1 MCYLVAKDR
10 DAHGYVKGAT
20 AMRTLNIPVGVSNFE
35 EIRKNG
41 YYYIDKSGLIG
52 ELLSRT
58 GTKVT
63 LITRPRRFGKT
74 LGMSMLENFFDIR
87 KDSRALFEGL
97 EIARDQAL
105 CDAWMNQYPTIFVS
119 FRQVDG
125 LDFTGAYDM
134 LTWVISELY
143 KKHRYLLDSDRIG
156 TSDKE
161 IAKQLEWGQ
170 ASLKDTKGSLLLL
183 TRMMQQ
189 HYGKPVI
196 LLIDEY
202 DVPVAKANS
211 NGYYAEMLDVM
222 KGLLQA
228 LKDNQ
233 ALQFAVVTG
242 CLKIAKESIFTG
254 TNNFVSD
261 TITNSRLNEYFGFVQ
276 SEVDQ
281 LLKDAGVTEQAD
293 SIRRWYDGYHFGD
306 FDVYCPW
313 DVMNYMLELQR
324 DPKAKPISYWKNT
337 SDNAIIRSFIDYAGS
352 TITNKLEILMAGGCI
367 VQRVDENLTYDY
379 LHASE
384 DNLWST
390 LYLTGY
396 LTRAREADYKGEVP
410 DGMVALMIPN
420 AEIREIFETTVIR
433 WFDDSTKKWNRTALF
448 DAVWR
453 GDSEG
458 ITKEMNALLRRTISY
473 HDYREDFYHAFL
485 AGIFTGAG
493 YMVDSNK
500 EHGEGRSDVVVYD
513 PVNARVAIFEA
524 KYTKTLENMERECDM
539 ALQQIDDRMYAAEY
553 EDDYDQ
559 ILCYGISFFRK
570 RCMVKIK

>member
-1 MCYLVAKDR
+1 
-10 DAHGYVKGAT
+10 
-20 AMRTLNIPVGVSNFE
+20 MRILNIPVGVSNFE

-281 LLKDAGVTEQAD
+281 LLKDASVTEQAD

-570 RCMVKIK
+570 RCMVKKK

>member
-1 MCYLVAKDR
+1 MT
-10 DAHGYVKGAT
+10 H
-20 AMRTLNIPVGVSNFE
+20 LNIPVGISDFA
-35 EIRKNG
+35 EIRQNG
-41 YYYIDKSGLIG
+41 YYYVDKTGLIA
-52 ELLSRT
+52 EVLKAQAV
-58 GTKVT
+58 KVT

-74 LGMSMLENFFDIR
+74 LGMSMLESFFDIR

-97 EIARDQAL
+97 EISENQAL

-125 LDFTGAYDM
+125 LNFTGAYDM

-143 KKHRYLLDSDRIG
+143 KEHHYLLDSDSIG

-170 ASLKDTKGSLLLL
+170 ASMKDMKGSLMLL
-183 TRMMQQ
+183 TRMMQR
-189 HYGKPVI
+189 HYGKPII

-202 DVPVAKANS
+202 DVPVAKANN
-211 NGYYAEMLDVM
+211 NGYYNEMLDVM
-222 KGLLQA
+222 KGLMQA

-233 ALQFAVVTG
+233 ALRFAVVTG

-254 TNNFVSD
+254 TNNFISD
-261 TITNSRLNEYFGFVQ
+261 TITDSRLNEYFGFVQ

-281 LLKDAGVTEQAD
+281 ILKDADVLDKAE
-293 SIRRWYDGYHFGD
+293 SIREWYDGYHFGD

-352 TITNKLEILMAGGCI
+352 TITNKLETLMAGGCI

-379 LHASE
+379 LHSSE

-396 LTRAREADYKGEVP
+396 LTKAREGDYKGELP

-420 AEIREIFETTVIR
+420 AEIKEIFETTVIK
-433 WFDDSTKKWNRTALF
+433 WFDDSTKKWNRNALF
-448 DAVWR
+448 DAVWNS
-453 GDSEG
+453 DSEG

-513 PVNARVAIFEA
+513 SINARVAIFEA
-524 KYTKTLENMERECDM
+524 KYTKALENLESECDT
-539 ALQQIDDRMYAAEY
+539 ALQQIDDRMYAKEY

-559 ILCYGISFFRK
+559 ILCYGISFFKK
-570 RCMVKIK
+570 RCMVKKK

>member
-1 MCYLVAKDR
+1 
-10 DAHGYVKGAT
+10 
-20 AMRTLNIPVGVSNFE
+20 MRTLNIPVGVSNFE

-143 KKHRYLLDSDRIG
+143 KKHRYLLDSDGIG

-281 LLKDAGVTEQAD
+281 LLKDASVTEQAD

-433 WFDDSTKKWNRTALF
+433 WFDDSTKKWNRSVLF

-524 KYTKTLENMERECDM
+524 KYTKTMENLERECDM

-570 RCMVKIK
+570 RCMVKKK